1 MEALDE
7 IPGVGVRTI
16 QEVIAEIGTD
26 MSRFPTSAHI
36 SSWAKVCPGNNES
49 RGKRKSA
56 SAGRGS
62 PWLRTTLVEAA
73 WSTTRTKDT
82 YFAVLYRRIAA
93 RRGGKRALLAVAHS
107 MLVIIYHM
115 LRDGMPYRDLGGNY
129 FDEYDRNNTVR
140 RAVKRIEKLGYTVT
154 LDAA

>member
-1 MEALDE
+1 M
-7 IPGVGVRTI
+7 
-16 QEVIAEIGTD
+16 
-26 MSRFPTSAHI
+26 
-36 SSWAKVCPGNNES
+36 
-49 RGKRKSA
+49 
-56 SAGRGS
+56 
-62 PWLRTTLVEAA
+62 
-73 WSTTRTKDT
+73 
-82 YFAVLYRRIAA
+82 
-93 RRGGKRALLAVAHS
+93 AVAHS